1 MIIKEEQW
9 GTIPILH
16 IVEDEF
22 KEQDVPVVIFHHG
35 FTSAKEHNL
44 HYAFNLAKQ
53 GVRVL
58 LPDAHLH
65 GSRDESLD
73 EVQMALRFWEVVTTS
88 IEELEF
94 IRKELTN
101 RGLVKTAKIGIGGT
115 SMGGIVSLGSLTLY
129 EWIDASIVMMG
140 APGFVELAKAQMDN
154 FEQAGYKLPVT
165 NAEKEQLLEGLATLD
180 LTKKST
186 SLGKRP
192 IYFWHGKNDPTVPY
206 LPTYKFYE
214 SVKADYVD
222 VPDRLVF
229 VTDKQAAHSVTRTG
243 MLDAVNW
250 LASNLNE

>member
-44 HYAFNLAKQ
+44 HYAYNLAKQ

-65 GSRDESLD
+65 GVRDEGLD
-73 EVQMALRFWEVVTTS
+73 EVQIALRFWEIVMTS
-88 IEELEF
+88 IEELGVL
-94 IRKELTN
+94 KQELRD
-101 RGLVKTAKIGIGGT
+101 RGLVKTAKIGVGGT

-129 EWIDASIVMMG
+129 KWIDATIVMMG
-140 APGFVELAKAQMDN
+140 APGFVELAKAQIGNYED
-154 FEQAGYKLPVT
+154 AGYKLPVT
-165 NAEKEQLLEGLATLD
+165 DAEKEQLFAGLATLD
-180 LTKKST
+180 LTKQSAL
-186 SLGKRP
+186 LGKRP

-206 LPTYKFYE
+206 KPTYAFYK
-214 SVKADYVD
+214 SVKADYAG

-229 VTDKQAAHSVTRTG
+229 VTDKQAAHAVTREG
-243 MLDAVNW
+243 MLGAVNW

>member
-44 HYAFNLAKQ
+44 HYAYNLAKQ

-65 GSRDESLD
+65 GVREEGLD
-73 EVQMALRFWEVVTTS
+73 EVQIALRFWEIVMTS
-88 IEELEF
+88 IEELGVL
-94 IRKELTN
+94 KQELKD
-101 RGLVKTAKIGIGGT
+101 RGLVKTAKIGVGGT

-129 EWIDASIVMMG
+129 KWIDATIVMMG
-140 APGFVELAKAQMDN
+140 APGFVELAKAQIGNYED
-154 FEQAGYKLPVT
+154 AGYKLPVT
-165 NAEKEQLLEGLATLD
+165 DAEKEQLLAGLATLD
-180 LTKKST
+180 LTKQSA
-186 SLGKRP
+186 LLEKRP
-192 IYFWHGKNDPTVPY
+192 VYFWHGKKDPTVPY
-206 LPTYKFYE
+206 KPTYAFYK
-214 SVKADYVD
+214 SVKADYAD

-229 VTDKQAAHSVTRTG
+229 VTDKQAAHAVTREG
-243 MLDAVNW
+243 MLGAVNW
-250 LASNLNE
+250 LATNLNE